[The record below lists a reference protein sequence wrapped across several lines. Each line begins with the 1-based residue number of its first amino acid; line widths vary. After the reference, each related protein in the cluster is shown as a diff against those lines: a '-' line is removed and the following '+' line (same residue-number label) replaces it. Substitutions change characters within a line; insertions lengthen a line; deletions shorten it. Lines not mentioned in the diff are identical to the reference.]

1 MEIKNETRLTYEI
14 LTDVMISKK
23 KYIITSW
30 SISFFCVFIIEM
42 AIWPSG
48 AFPWWVNL
56 LLGGIFLA
64 FYRLLSKITTPK
76 RLKKTYKKIIGEGE
90 SRHSFLFKD
99 EEVECH
105 VSNEVTPEAHAIYPY
120 SSLTGWEFVKNY
132 LVLYVSKYQ
141 QITID
146 LNGFD
151 SEEDKN
157 AVVAL
162 LKAKVKKS

>member
-23 KYIITSW
+23 TYIITSW

-42 AIWPSG
+42 TIWPSG

-157 AVVAL
+157 AVIAL
-162 LKAKVKKS
+162 LKDKVKKS

>member
-14 LTDVMISKK
+14 LTDVMMSKK
-23 KYIITSW
+23 KFIITSW
-30 SISFFCVFIIEM
+30 ITTFLAVSLFEL
-42 AIWPSG
+42 AICPSG
-48 AFPWWVNL
+48 FFPWWVNL

-64 FYRLLSKITTPK
+64 FSRVQSNISTPK

-132 LVLYVSKYQ
+132 LVLYVSKHQ

-157 AVVAL
+157 AVIAL

>member
-23 KYIITSW
+23 K
-30 SISFFCVFIIEM
+30 FIINSWIVTFFVVFMFEL
-42 AIWPSG
+42 AICYGG

-56 LLGGIFLA
+56 LLGVIVLA
-64 FYRLLSKITTPK
+64 FNRVQSKISTPK

-120 SSLTGWEFVKNY
+120 SSLTGWEIVKNY
-132 LVLYVSKYQ
+132 LVLYITKSW

-146 LNGFD
+146 LNGFE

-157 AVVAL
+157 AVIAL
-162 LKAKVKKS
+162 LKAKVKKD

>member
-1 MEIKNETRLTYEI
+1 MEC
-14 LTDVMISKK
+14 D
-23 KYIITSW
+23 
-30 SISFFCVFIIEM
+30 
-42 AIWPSG
+42 
-48 AFPWWVNL
+48 
-56 LLGGIFLA
+56 
-64 FYRLLSKITTPK
+64 
-76 RLKKTYKKIIGEGE
+76 
-90 SRHSFLFKD
+90 
-99 EEVECH
+99 

-157 AVVAL
+157 AVIAL
-162 LKAKVKKS
+162 LKSKVKKS